1 MIQVKKRQSGF
12 TIIELLLAMTGIAFL
27 LLFVTY
33 AILHMTNLYSKG
45 IAIRQ
50 INQIGRQVSDEI
62 SRELRYGGAPK
73 ALTANN
79 RLCVGT
85 KSYIWNKKGTLASNP
100 IANTTASGNVV
111 GLVRMNDASYCDDP
125 LKDIPDTTPEVLG
138 NVAVLMDMYIDE
150 PVPGSGIYEASLVL
164 GTATYPPVLV
174 GTNYQCDTTGGPFC
188 AVGEFKVTTYAR
200 KK

>member
-27 LLFVTY
+27 LLFVTF

-50 INQIGRQVSDEI
+50 INQVGRQVSDEL
-62 SRELRYGGAPK
+62 SRELRYGGEPK
-73 ALTANN
+73 ALPLKN

-85 KSYIWNKKGTLASNP
+85 KSYIWNKKGTLA
-100 IANTTASGNVV
+100 ANTDNKTVSGNVI
-111 GLVRMNDASYCDDP
+111 GLVRMNDASYCENP
-125 LKDIPDTTPEVLG
+125 LKAIPDTTPELLG
-138 NVAVLMDMYIDE
+138 NVAVLMDMSIDE
-150 PVPGSGIYEASLVL
+150 PVTGSGVYEVSLVL
-164 GTATYPPVLV
+164 GTAAYPPVQV
-174 GTNYQCDTTGGPFC
+174 GTNYQCDMTGGPFC

-200 KK
+200 KR